1 MTANP
6 PYLDEKTEIENRVA
20 DLLSR
25 LTLGEKFMLLTS
37 HGRLRL
43 YTTKP
48 IKRLK
53 IPSLKMTDGPLGV
66 AMHSS
71 GFKKNS
77 RFPATVSLAATW
89 NRSLMHEIGIAMA
102 MEVRAVGRHILLA
115 PGINIC
121 RTPLNGRTFEYFSE
135 DPYLTKELAVPLVK
149 GIQSQRIAACL
160 KHYAANNQET
170 DRRSCSAE
178 VDERTLNEIYLRA
191 FKGVVERAEPWAV
204 MTCYNM
210 VNGVYGCENKYLLQD
225 SLLDKW
231 NFDGIVMT
239 DWFASRGVATTEGCM
254 NAGLTLEMPW
264 PSKYKQKALREAY
277 DEHKFSEDTLNDRVH
292 RNLQVMM
299 LTGLFDSPENLPMG
313 QRNTFEHQKLV
324 RHAAEEGMVLL
335 KNKDNLLPL
344 DINNLK
350 RISLHGPNLRRRFGK
365 LLSGGSSAVSPPYEV
380 TPFEG
385 ISEKVGG
392 RVQLDVNDRMK
403 QALSDVAIV
412 FAGLNHGKGGDTE
425 SKDRI
430 SLDLDK
436 EQVEEI
442 KRVANE
448 HQKTVVCL
456 IAGSPIAMDEWI
468 DEVEAVL
475 MCWYGGMEA
484 GHAITNVLFGDV
496 NPSGKLPLTF
506 PRRLEDSPAHSTGER
521 RNYPGD
527 EEKRVYYDEGVFVG
541 YRWFD
546 KKRIEPL
553 FPFGFGLSYTQ
564 FEFGPIKLNRQRMT
578 KESDAILLEVD
589 VTNTEEL
596 AGSEVIQVYSKDVK
610 ASVKRPPQE
619 LVGFEKIHLAPD
631 ETKTAAITVK
641 AQDFA
646 FFDPKKHDWT
656 IEPGDFKL
664 FVGRS
669 SRDLHGEV
677 DISYG

>member
-1 MTANP
+1 M
-6 PYLDEKTEIENRVA
+6 
-20 DLLSR
+20 
-25 LTLGEKFMLLTS
+25 
-37 HGRLRL
+37 
-43 YTTKP
+43 
-48 IKRLK
+48 
-53 IPSLKMTDGPLGV
+53 
-66 AMHSS
+66 
-71 GFKKNS
+71 
-77 RFPATVSLAATW
+77 
-89 NRSLMHEIGIAMA
+89 
-102 MEVRAVGRHILLA
+102 
-115 PGINIC
+115 
-121 RTPLNGRTFEYFSE
+121 
-135 DPYLTKELAVPLVK
+135 
-149 GIQSQRIAACL
+149 
-160 KHYAANNQET
+160 
-170 DRRSCSAE
+170 
-178 VDERTLNEIYLRA
+178 
-191 FKGVVERAEPWAV
+191 
-204 MTCYNM
+204 
-210 VNGVYGCENKYLLQD
+210 
-225 SLLDKW
+225 
-231 NFDGIVMT
+231 
-239 DWFASRGVATTEGCM
+239 
-254 NAGLTLEMPW
+254 
-264 PSKYKQKALREAY
+264 
-277 DEHKFSEDTLNDRVH
+277 
-292 RNLQVMM
+292 
-299 LTGLFDSPENLPMG
+299 
-313 QRNTFEHQKLV
+313 
-324 RHAAEEGMVLL
+324 
-335 KNKDNLLPL
+335 
-344 DINNLK
+344 
-350 RISLHGPNLRRRFGK
+350 
-365 LLSGGSSAVSPPYEV
+365 